1 MLPAAAEQKRHALAD
16 VRQPP
21 PAVPVALA
29 AGTTRRALLSTTG
42 VAVAA
47 APAPFLKPAV
57 KPALLPVPPAAGGSA
72 DAARAAGGHGGRR
85 ATLLGHEQLSG
96 EAAQR
101 QPLEEPQQEEEAF
114 EVVDSDEE
122 DEDEEADRSY
132 EPRSDSGRQRKKQRV
147 NTGGAR
153 KRPELQP
160 FPEGSYEIVQDGPLK
175 WKVCRTC
182 KGSYNVKALRHRC
195 DPPSTGALPR
205 EPTAMQVWLAEMR
218 VNEPTLR

>member
-1 MLPAAAEQKRHALAD
+1 M
-16 VRQPP
+16 QPP

-147 NTGGAR
+147 NTGGGQDETL
-153 KRPELQP
+153 PE
-160 FPEGSYEIVQDGPLK
+160 
-175 WKVCRTC
+175 RTC
-182 KGSYNVKALRHRC
+182 PCYCFVVEHLRQCSLRHVSCGVQELASARSSNPSPRAATRSFKMGHSSGRC
-195 DPPSTGALPR
+195 AARAR
-205 EPTAMQVWLAEMR
+205 EVT
-218 VNEPTLR
+218 T